1 MNRKQINS
9 IEVNGAEPLAA
20 ANPGN
25 ATGGQEFHV
34 TFYNSQHGR
43 VSIEIFD
50 NAASAQRFADR
61 MICDEDDWAIVDPV
75 PRQQNRIAA

>member
-9 IEVNGAEPLAA
+9 TEVNGAEPLAA
-20 ANPGN
+20 ANAGH

-34 TFYNSQHGR
+34 TFYNSRHGR
-43 VSIEIFD
+43 VSTEIFD
-50 NAASAQRFADR
+50 DAASAERFADR

-75 PRQQNRIAA
+75 PLQQNRIAA